1 MLFSTS
7 KNNTNRLARAAIWSI
22 QYQDQIANYFRIFVG
37 AAAGLV
43 LFAGMIGVVPLK
55 AALLSILVGGVI
67 VIGGAGYLI
76 QKRRVWLLNIKDP
89 ELKRLAYA
97 SMLAYITLKGRCLQQ
112 EGSEKEWVCK
122 PFRSHAK
129 AK

>member
-67 VIGGAGYLI
+67 VSAG
-76 QKRRVWLLNIKDP
+76 RG
-89 ELKRLAYA
+89 
-97 SMLAYITLKGRCLQQ
+97 T
-112 EGSEKEWVCK
+112 
-122 PFRSHAK
+122 
-129 AK
+129 